1 MGMKIAVLIS
11 GQPRFSNDFN
21 MLLSNL
27 KNYDRLDFFFYLWN
41 SAPSESHW
49 IPPTWPMEYNQIRS
63 RILKNL
69 SLKCNI
75 ADLKVLSQPE
85 YQVTRE
91 YNLTPWSN
99 PVNIWYNFHGT
110 NQVNL
115 LREEYEKENGNYDL
129 VIKSRPDVGLAAPID
144 CVSVK
149 KFLDNNPSTVIM
161 PNNHRF
167 GMAGRTVI
175 MPNNLKAGA
184 AGRAVTDLLG
194 FGLGPTMSVYCRAVN
209 YLDQYND
216 QGALYHGESLLAW
229 HLTANNILSPNTNF
243 NCTFREDW
251 YKYNKVNFGNWL

>member
-1 MGMKIAVLIS
+1 MGMRVAVLIS
-11 GQPRFSNDFN
+11 GQPRFNNDFN

-41 SAPSESHW
+41 SDASESHW
-49 IPPTWPMEYNQIRS
+49 IPPTWPKDYNEIRS

-75 ADLKVLSQPE
+75 ADLKILPQID

-99 PVNIWYNFHGT
+99 PVNIWYNFYGT
-110 NQVNL
+110 KQVNL

-129 VIKSRPDVGLAAPID
+129 VIKSRPDVGLASSID
-144 CVSVK
+144 CASIK
-149 KFLDNNPSTVIM
+149 KFLDSNPTTVIM
-161 PNNHRF
+161 PNDRRF
-167 GMAGRTVI
+167 GMAGR
-175 MPNNLKAGA
+175 
-184 AGRAVTDLLG
+184 AVNDLLG
-194 FGLGPTMSVYCRAVN
+194 IGLGSTMSVYCGAVD

-216 QGALYHGESLLAW
+216 QGAPYHGESLLAW
-229 HLTANNILSPNTNF
+229 HLTANKILSPNTNF